1 MRDEGGAGS
10 DETTYWDQ
18 IPECPLA
25 DVTLQIV
32 RRILGLR
39 DKFGTG
45 RSIPTQKMDVKS
57 ALCQVGV
64 DPAGAVNFGYV
75 LGGDRFVELRLQF
88 GWRGSPGWRGRQSSG
103 EYLGSAR
110 PLPREFSATINSFTF
125 WREAGARGGHH
136 GSLWACLGR
145 EVLDRRNVLDLIY
158 GRSHMAIDP
167 RIPTML
173 GRSVSGFHRPGRHRL
188 LAPSAKRREVS
199 GESQEG

>member
-25 DVTLQIV
+25 DVILQIV

-88 GWRGSPGWRGRQSSG
+88 GWRGSPGWREVLASAIQQAQRQTT
-103 EYLGSAR
+103 
-110 PLPREFSATINSFTF
+110 RESATTLA
-125 WREAGARGGHH
+125 AGVAATAYVRVTADTG
-136 GSLWACLGR
+136 
-145 EVLDRRNVLDLIY
+145 
-158 GRSHMAIDP
+158 
-167 RIPTML
+167 
-173 GRSVSGFHRPGRHRL
+173 
-188 LAPSAKRREVS
+188 AKA
-199 GESQEG
+199 